1 MDICDLTKGAAFFPE
16 RNTPPVPIAAAFG
29 TGPLH
34 QCKRPGK
41 WNLELAVRE
50 CAGELMRS
58 FKIVFQKHSSKR
70 WEDLIFRF
78 GEREFLC
85 AEESRI
91 VGYAETAAQ
100 AEKITEDFSAKFG
113 IPEQESKGRF
123 RLIRRDKY
131 DTFACEDV
139 ALPDQT
145 ELESDAFRLFYPG
158 DAEAWHLRFIES
170 LKQKRCGL
178 SILEGVPGTGKT
190 TYLRYLIRELE
201 ASHHFYFLP
210 PSGLSM
216 LSNPD
221 FIGFWSKEMQ
231 ISNKKRFVMI
241 LEDAEA
247 ALMSRAG
254 DNRDLVSALLNLTD
268 GMLGDFLSI
277 QIICTINCRSSE
289 IDPALLRPGR
299 LIAHRVF
306 RKFSPAEMRALANHL
321 GKKAP
326 NQDECTLAEI
336 FSVGT
341 NDSPSSSRIGFG
353 VQTQLS

>member
-29 TGPLH
+29 TGALH
-34 QCKRPGK
+34 QCKKSGK

-139 ALPDQT
+139 ALPDQI

-158 DAEAWHLRFIES
+158 DAEA
-170 LKQKRCGL
+170 
-178 SILEGVPGTGKT
+178 
-190 TYLRYLIRELE
+190 
-201 ASHHFYFLP
+201 
-210 PSGLSM
+210 
-216 LSNPD
+216 
-221 FIGFWSKEMQ
+221 
-231 ISNKKRFVMI
+231 
-241 LEDAEA
+241 
-247 ALMSRAG
+247 
-254 DNRDLVSALLNLTD
+254 
-268 GMLGDFLSI
+268 
-277 QIICTINCRSSE
+277 
-289 IDPALLRPGR
+289 
-299 LIAHRVF
+299 
-306 RKFSPAEMRALANHL
+306 
-321 GKKAP
+321 
-326 NQDECTLAEI
+326 
-336 FSVGT
+336 
-341 NDSPSSSRIGFG
+341 
-353 VQTQLS
+353 

>member
-1 MDICDLTKGAAFFPE
+1 MNICDLTKGAAFFPE

-34 QCKRPGK
+34 QCKRQGK
-41 WNLELAVRE
+41 WNFDQAVSE
-50 CAGELMRS
+50 CAGELIRS
-58 FKIVFQKHSSKR
+58 FKIVFPKESLLR

-91 VGYAETAAQ
+91 VGYAETALQ
-100 AEKITEDFSAKFG
+100 AEKITEDFSARFG
-113 IPEQESKGRF
+113 ITEQGGKGQF

-131 DTFACEDV
+131 DAFACEDV
-139 ALPDQT
+139 ALSDQT

-158 DAEAWHLRFIES
+158 DAAAWHMRFLENLRR
-170 LKQKRCGL
+170 KKCGL
-178 SILEGVPGTGKT
+178 SILEGSPGTGKT

-201 ASHHFYFLP
+201 ASHRFYFVP

-221 FIGFWSKEMQ
+221 FIGFWSREMQ
-231 ISNKKRFVMI
+231 ASPKKKFVMI

-277 QIICTINCRSSE
+277 QIICTINCRLSE
-289 IDPALLRPGR
+289 VDSALLRAGR

-306 RKFSPAEMRALANHL
+306 RKLAPTEMHALADHL

-326 NQDECTLAEI
+326 DLEECTLAEI
-336 FSVGT
+336 FSET
-341 NDSPSSSRIGFG
+341 ITDSQLPRRMGFG
-353 VQTQLS
+353 FQMSA